1 MRDDFSR
8 TTKRLLA
15 ERAAFR
21 CSNPD
26 YNKTTIG
33 PSAADESR
41 SISQGVAAHICAA
54 QTNGPRYDSDQDPD
68 QRKSASNG
76 IWLCAAC
83 AALIDKNNG
92 TDFPASFLHGWKT
105 KHEEAVFVELSTGQS
120 EIGLSGWCEEE
131 NGSWI
136 LRVKKPTM
144 IPFLDCVIRAYKME
158 NFDEPFAD
166 IEVVLG
172 TVPPRQTISE
182 AVDYEVLEGSMFG
195 HPGVEVEYTD
205 PEGNDW
211 LREQSGRIR
220 RIDFRR
226 PFD

>member
-1 MRDDFSR
+1 MRDDFNP

-26 YNKTTIG
+26 CKKTTIG
-33 PSAADESR
+33 PSVADETR

-54 QTNGPRYDSDQDPD
+54 HKNGPRYDAGQDPE

-83 AALIDKNNG
+83 GTLIDKNNG
-92 TDFPASFLHGWKT
+92 IDFPAPSLRGWKT
-105 KHEEAVFVELSTGQS
+105 RHEEAVFVELSAGQS
-120 EIGLSGWCEEE
+120 EIGLTGWCEEE
-131 NGSWI
+131 SGSWI
-136 LRVKKPTM
+136 LRVKNPTM
-144 IPFLDCVIRAYKME
+144 IPFLDCVVRAYKME

-166 IEVVLG
+166 IEIVLG
-172 TVPPRQTISE
+172 TIPPRQTISE
-182 AVDYEVLEGSMFG
+182 AVDYGVLECRVFG

-205 PEGNDW
+205 PDGRDW

-220 RIDFRR
+220 AIDFRR